1 MSSNNPPI
9 QVTCWTEERL
19 IDLCEFINRGKAPQY
34 VIQSS
39 VKAIGQR
46 CVREKFQGNE
56 ARFQDQKKIEG
67 HLFAKKGD
75 VLLNSTGTGT
85 IGRSCVFDEDIAYI
99 VDGHVTVVRP
109 YQQKCSSSLLNSLL
123 KTSQYQRYFEIYCYT
138 GSTNQIELSSAAVA
152 GVKLCLPS
160 RNEQQ
165 AIADILSTVDEAI
178 GQTEAVIAKLQQVK
192 AGMLHDLLTRGLDEN
207 GELRDPIHHP
217 ELFKESAIG
226 RIPKS
231 WEIVLLDEIATRGS
245 GHTPNKNSPSYWYGG
260 VKWVSLAD
268 SDKLDMLYLKAT
280 AKEISKIGLANSSA
294 VLHPKGT
301 VIVSRD
307 AGVGKSAILAESMA
321 VSQHFIVWACGP
333 HLNNI
338 YLYYWLQ
345 MNKARFEAIAIG
357 STIKTIGLGYFKKLR
372 ITVPPRYEQDR
383 ITEILISNENLLSNE
398 EKQLIKFHQIKQG
411 LMQDLLTGT
420 IRVPQHLQPDKATVA
435 DTEKV

>member
-1 MSSNNPPI
+1 MSSNNAPI
-9 QVTCWTEERL
+9 QVTGWTEERL

-85 IGRSCVFDEDIAYI
+85 IGRSCVFDEDMAYI

-152 GVKLCLPS
+152 GVKLWLPS

-165 AIADILSTVDEAI
+165 AIAIILDTMDEAI
-178 GQTEAVIAKLQQVK
+178 RQTEAVLHKLRQVK

-207 GELRDPIHHP
+207 GELRDPIRHP
-217 ELFKESAIG
+217 EQFKASPVGWIPKEWDVQAFEVVCLKIQDGTHFSPASTSGPCLYITSKNIRLGYMDLTCVG
-226 RIPKS
+226 RIIQKEHD
-231 WEIVLLDEIATRGS
+231 EIYRRCDVRKGDVLLTKDGANTGNAAINEIEEQFSLLSSVALLRCDEIKLHNQFLLQTLLSPMFQRNIQDSMSGNAITRLTLRKINNFQIALP
-245 GHTPNKNSPSYWYGG
+245 HYEEQ
-260 VKWVSLAD
+260 LC
-268 SDKLDMLYLKAT
+268 
-280 AKEISKIGLANSSA
+280 ISKCLNSHQEKLAVEERNCEK
-294 VLHPKGT
+294 LK
-301 VIVSRD
+301 
-307 AGVGKSAILAESMA
+307 
-321 VSQHFIVWACGP
+321 
-333 HLNNI
+333 
-338 YLYYWLQ
+338 
-345 MNKARFEAIAIG
+345 IA
-357 STIKTIGLGYFKKLR
+357 
-372 ITVPPRYEQDR
+372 
-383 ITEILISNENLLSNE
+383 
-398 EKQLIKFHQIKQG
+398 KQG
-411 LMQDLLTGT
+411 LMHDLLTGT
-420 IRVPQHLQPDKATVA
+420 VRVPQHLIGG
-435 DTEKV
+435 